1 MPKTKATRFKV
12 SKEWTPGQYQ
22 SDVSGR
28 VVVAIREKPTRCGR
42 EDCHPDCNG
51 MAWWVRT
58 LGAQRVHEAMMKKWQ
73 RGRYGIRVCW
83 NNLANKVCRPYLEP
97 V

>member
-12 SKEWTPGQYQ
+12 SKDWTPGQYQ
-22 SDVSGR
+22 SDVSGL
-28 VVVAIREKPTRCGR
+28 VVIAIREKPTRCGR

-58 LGAQRVHEAMMKKWQ
+58 LGAQRVHEAMKK
-73 RGRYGIRVCW
+73 RGGYYKGPRTPW
-83 NNLANKVCRPYLEP
+83 NNMANKVCRPYLEP
-97 V
+97 A